1 MTDIIK
7 LAYEQGQMQALADLG
22 FDKEANI
29 RNILRH
35 PIRSIKASLGNP
47 EEIKFFAN
55 KLRSATDADE
65 LAALAAAAK
74 AKQVNQVADLADLN
88 ANIRAHLS
96 KMSPQDLS
104 MLSQGTYTMPK
115 AIQDQYLRVHGT
127 PFTPPPVQQVQQQV
141 QQQAAPATRFDKAK
155 DWMKANPIPTA
166 LGAGVLGA
174 GGVYGVQKATED
186 NSFSGR
192 LSRAFG
198 G

>member
-22 FDKEANI
+22 LDKEANI

-35 PIRSIKASLGNP
+35 PIRSLKASLGNP

-55 KLRSATDADE
+55 KLRATTDADE
-65 LAALAAAAK
+65 LAALASAAK
-74 AKQVNQVADLADLN
+74 AKQVNQAADLADLN
-88 ANIRAHLS
+88 ANIRAELS
-96 KMSPQDLS
+96 KMNPQQLS
-104 MLSQGTYTMPK
+104 MLSQGKHTLPQP
-115 AIQDQYLRVHGT
+115 ILDQYLRVHGT
-127 PFTPPPVQQVQQQV
+127 PFTPPVQQVQQAV
-141 QQQAAPATRFDKAK
+141 QQAAPATRFDKAK